1 MFRTRILPSM
11 VGLALLVGVVT
22 LVAASIVAIGQ
33 YHAPPAAAVLPSSSP
48 VPSATG
54 SVAPSPTPSLA
65 PPSASPIDSP
75 SLSPASFPPLAAGI
89 VPIVYMHRV
98 EAPPADYP
106 TWSQARQADFINYD
120 IVPSAF
126 QAQLDWLKAHA
137 YTTILPRDLAAH
149 WDRGTPLP
157 PRPVILTFDDGW
169 ASWTRTILPML
180 QAHGM
185 VAEFYLTLD
194 AIADGRITWDEVR
207 QLAAAG
213 NGIGAH
219 DVHHVQLAM
228 LGANHPPA
236 SLDAMWYEVHQARLT
251 IGSHLGTLPDSMAY
265 VGGGY
270 NADLEGLVKKAGYTT
285 ARAIVRG
292 IAQVKADRF
301 VLRVVRIGPYDDVV
315 NVVTGELVPGLP
327 VFAMRMAG
335 VSDQPL

>member
-1 MFRTRILPSM
+1 MFRTRILPSL
-11 VGLALLVGVVT
+11 VGLALLVGVVA
-22 LVAASIVAIGQ
+22 LVAASVAAIGQ
-33 YHAPPAAAVLPSSSP
+33 YRAPTGVAALPSLNPAPSVTPSQEPSLTPTP
-48 VPSATG
+48 VPSAPAIE
-54 SVAPSPTPSLA
+54 SPSPA
-65 PPSASPIDSP
+65 
-75 SLSPASFPPLAAGI
+75 PASFSPLGDGI

-106 TWSQARQADFINYD
+106 TWTAARQADFMNYD

-149 WDRGTPLP
+149 WDHGAPLP
-157 PRPVILTFDDGW
+157 RRPVILTFDDGW
-169 ASWTRTILPML
+169 PSWTRSILPML

-194 AIADGRITWDEVR
+194 AIVDSRITWPEVQ
-207 QLAAAG
+207 QLAATG

-236 SLDAMWYEVHQARLT
+236 SLDVMWYEVHQARLT

-270 NADLEGLVKKAGYTT
+270 NADLEAQVKKAGYTT
-285 ARAIVRG
+285 ARAIARG
-292 IAQVKADRF
+292 IAQDKADRF
-301 VLRVVRIGPYDDVV
+301 VLWVVRIGPYDDVT

-335 VSDQPL
+335 VSDLR